1 MDSPI
6 IWTIEDA
13 LARRCSVDMVGCVRP
28 EIELSA
34 VTPLPGERPDV
45 AAAKRLAPYALMQ
58 LARLA
63 SGDGR
68 AAVEACK
75 ELLHRAYGAPA
86 AAQLPVE
93 GQTWPE
99 WMTAQRLAYAV
110 GMGRTDD

>member
-28 EIELSA
+28 EVELSA
-34 VTPLPGERPDV
+34 VTPLPGERADV

-75 ELLHRAYGAPA
+75 ELLHRAYGPPA
-86 AAQLPVE
+86 AAQLPDGAE
-93 GQTWPE
+93 PWPE
-99 WMTAQRLAYAV
+99 WMTARRLAYAESA
-110 GMGRTDD
+110 GHTDD